1 MFSKA
6 ESGVVDVIS
15 YLGESIE
22 WVTVRQLA
30 AKAYVSTSVV
40 IHVCNKMGFDGYR
53 DFVAA

>member
-1 MFSKA
+1 MLISEKLQKKEMFSKA

-30 AKAYVSTSVV
+30 A
-40 IHVCNKMGFDGYR
+40 
-53 DFVAA
+53 